1 MVDVDVRVSNNLKE
15 ELTWAIDKRLQVIS
29 NYNVIYKTVRVEGSV
44 TSEFGVRDLKTNSFC
59 T

>member
-1 MVDVDVRVSNNLKE
+1 MVDIDIRVSSNLKE